1 MNIVEIIGLFAAFFT
16 TIAFIPQAL
25 QVYKTNKTKDLSL
38 LTFVIFTSGLIC
50 WLLYGI
56 LLKAL
61 PIILANTL
69 TLLMSFYILYKK
81 IKNERNKD
89 V

>member
-16 TIAFIPQAL
+16 TIAFMPQAWK
-25 QVYKTNKTKDLSL
+25 VYKTNKTEDLSL

-69 TLLMSFYILYKK
+69 TLLMSIYILYKK
-81 IKNERNKD
+81 ISNERKKN

>member
-16 TIAFIPQAL
+16 TIAFMPQAW
-25 QVYKTNKTKDLSL
+25 QVYKTNKTDDLSL
-38 LTFVIFTSGLIC
+38 LTFVIFTSGLVC

-69 TLLMSFYILYKK
+69 TLLMSIYILYKK
-81 IKNERNKD
+81 ISNERKKD